1 MKSNKIIHLLFLI
14 ICAAILLIPVVFFNF
29 SDISNE
35 EKRNFEKFPL
45 FFSEEKFNQNF
56 FTELNSYFEDRIG
69 LKRLFSRIYN
79 TLDSKFPMSDVTKK
93 SGYQGKKNWL
103 FYNEENLFDFY
114 FKRNLMT
121 EEALDR
127 YTEKL
132 TSIRDWCETQGIKF
146 IFFIAP
152 NKHEIYEEYFP
163 YHRPEGETVT
173 NQIVNRLK
181 KANICVIYPKAN
193 ILHKKEETKKILYYE
208 RDTHW
213 NNLGAYYGAQP
224 LIDSIQQQFSEIK
237 YDTISYKFQ
246 EEKIFGGDI
255 ENIISAPKRAMT
267 QFVYD
272 CYLNGIKQDSLFT
285 CNTTDR
291 NHIITWSKS
300 TYPKLL
306 MYRDS
311 FATALYQFLAPYFST
326 SEFLWQDL
334 RNSEKE
340 FILQEK
346 PDLLILEVA
355 ERKVTYLLGSDFE
368 R

>member
-1 MKSNKIIHLLFLI
+1 MYSQVIKLLCKSKILQISEDLGGERYTKRFNAWIHLVVMLYAVIKRFDSLREI
-14 ICAAILLIPVVFFNF
+14 TTSLL
-29 SDISNE
+29 
-35 EKRNFEKFPL
+35 
-45 FFSEEKFNQNF
+45 
-56 FTELNSYFEDRIG
+56 
-69 LKRLFSRIYN
+69 
-79 TLDSKFPMSDVTKK
+79 
-93 SGYQGKKNWL
+93 
-103 FYNEENLFDFY
+103 
-114 FKRNLMT
+114 
-121 EEALDR
+121 A
-127 YTEKL
+127 
-132 TSIRDWCETQGIKF
+132 
-146 IFFIAP
+146 
-152 NKHEIYEEYFP
+152 
-163 YHRPEGETVT
+163 
-173 NQIVNRLK
+173 
-181 KANICVIYPKAN
+181 
-193 ILHKKEETKKILYYE
+193 
-208 RDTHW
+208 DTHK
-213 NNLGAYYGAQP
+213 LAHIG
-224 LIDSIQQQFSEIK
+224 ITF
-237 YDTISYKFQ
+237 
-246 EEKIFGGDI
+246 KIGRSTLADANRRRPQAIF

-326 SEFLWQDL
+326 SEFLWKDL